1 MSEFDP
7 KVAELTSR
15 GATAAL
21 ILDAQK
27 RLCGI
32 CVELVLA
39 KIDNAVTNDR
49 LTPERA
55 VGFCHEIAAFR
66 RIVHR
71 QEQEITQ
78 AQKIAAS
85 RYEREE
91 LKHG

>member
-7 KVAELTSR
+7 KIAEFTAR

-27 RLCGI
+27 RLCALCI
-32 CVELVLA
+32 DQVLTR
-39 KIDNAVTNDR
+39 IDEAIANDR
-49 LTPERA
+49 LTSERA

-66 RIVHR
+66 RIVQR

-78 AQKIAAS
+78 ARKITERAS
-85 RYEREE
+85 
-91 LKHG
+91 